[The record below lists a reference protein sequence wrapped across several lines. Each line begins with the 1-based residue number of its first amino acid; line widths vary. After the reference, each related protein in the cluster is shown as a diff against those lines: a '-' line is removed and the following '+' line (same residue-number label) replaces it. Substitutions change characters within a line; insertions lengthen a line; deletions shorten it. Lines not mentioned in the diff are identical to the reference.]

1 MRLKI
6 LATISMGFMAAAC
19 QGTTYSQNAPSA
31 ANPYYGNSSQASAQA
46 CADYGF
52 QAGTSGFGQCVS
64 REQAARAS
72 GRVGRDYAPAQM
84 TVDARNACTSY
95 GLAMGTPSYDRCVS
109 REMNARTDQTSG
121 VTPASTVQYRTD
133 QYGYRVDAQDYRV
146 DANGYRMATPSQQSY
161 PNAGPNYGPNGQ
173 PYASQQV
180 FRDEYGNRYD
190 SQGNRV
196 DANGRVM
203 AVPASRY

>member
-46 CADYGF
+46 CSDYGF
-52 QAGTSGFGQCVS
+52 RAGTSGFNQCVS

-84 TVDARNACTSY
+84 TADARNACTSY
-95 GLAMGTPSYDRCVS
+95 GLAMGTSSYDRCVT
-109 REMNARTDQTSG
+109 REMDARTYQTSA
-121 VTPASTVQYRTD
+121 VTPAPTEQYRTD
-133 QYGYRVDAQDYRV
+133 QYGYRVDAQGYRV
-146 DANGYRMATPSQQSY
+146 DANGYRMATTTPQSY
-161 PNAGPNYGPNGQ
+161 PNAAGPNYGQ
-173 PYASQQV
+173 PYATQQV

-203 AVPASRY
+203 AAPVSRY